1 MPSFEMTMTMFWL
14 IAMVFFLVVEAVT
27 VGLVCIWFAAGSL
40 VALLCAM
47 FDAPVW
53 LQIVVFLIVSAGD
66 IVLHKAAGERSM
78 CNNKVEPTNADIV
91 IGEGVPRDR
100 NDRQYRRNRRRLC

>member
-47 FDAPVW
+47 FDAP
-53 LQIVVFLIVSAGD
+53 
-66 IVLHKAAGERSM
+66 AACRDYI
-78 CNNKVEPTNADIV
+78 ADN
-91 IGEGVPRDR
+91 EHQHR
-100 NDRQYRRNRRRLC
+100 NDINNECRSEYSGAKAFDHDLFARLCMN